1 MVSVV
6 IPRSES
12 DEEAAVRRKMR
23 PFMQVGVAIVLGAV
37 AALTVAVIVGS
48 GAAWLTVGIAIG
60 IALGAAF
67 PRRHS
72 EAVNDQRRTTN
83 H

>member
-12 DEEAAVRRKMR
+12 DEEATVEAKMR
-23 PFMQVGVAIVLGAV
+23 PFMQIGVAITLGAL
-37 AALTVAVIVGS
+37 AALAVAVIVGR

-60 IALGAAF
+60 IALGSASA
-67 PRRHS
+67 RRHS
-72 EAVNDQRRTTN
+72 ATVNDQRRTTN